1 MEEFDKDFDGI
12 QHRHGTEHK
21 LPLGWL
27 IFFIGVIIWG
37 VWYMFVF
44 VPVGSW
50 SQTDVYEEAVK
61 ATGPVVEPT
70 TDTVPAANPYKGSAH
85 EVVEGSKL
93 YAENCAGCHGEKAE
107 GGIAPPLVGVEQYIY
122 GGSDSDLF
130 ISVMDG
136 RGGGM
141 PPFKST
147 LGEKKVWEVLAYI
160 DSINK

>member
-1 MEEFDKDFDGI
+1 MEDYDGI
-12 QHRHGTEHK
+12 SERQDTAGK

-37 VWYMFVF
+37 VWYMFVY

-50 SQTDVYEEAVK
+50 SQTAVYEEAVK
-61 ATGPVVEPT
+61 AEAPVTGPT

-85 EVVEGSKL
+85 EVAEGANL
-93 YAENCAGCHGEKAE
+93 YAENCAGCHGDKAE
-107 GGIAPPLVGVEQYIY
+107 GGIAPPLVRVEQYVY

-141 PPFKST
+141 PAFKST